1 MAESFFVFFGNSQV
15 ELDYDKMLQVLKYI
29 MKKVIITKMEA
40 DVEFK
45 ISFEQKRFWILVM
58 IVSIS
63 GFSQGML
70 MPLISV
76 IFEKDGVSSSLN
88 GLNATA
94 LYIGTLLISPFI
106 EQPLRKFGYKPI
118 ILIGGAVVFFA
129 LMLFP
134 LWKHVLFWFIL
145 RLLIGIGDHSL
156 HYSTQT
162 WITSSSPE
170 NRLGK
175 NIAIYGLSFGIGFAV
190 GPLFVP
196 LTEISEAFPFIISSM
211 LCLAA
216 WSLVF
221 FLKNER
227 PEPIQTKSV
236 VDNIFKRYVVTL
248 KFAWVAC
255 LPSLCYGFLESTLN
269 SLFPVYALRN
279 HFEVSMVSFILA
291 AFSIGG
297 ILTQIPLGI
306 LGDKI
311 GRRKIV
317 LTSLLGGGIIFG
329 LGSIVESYQWMVAIC
344 FGLAGMFCG
353 SLFSLGISYMSDMT
367 PRELLPTGNLMCSI
381 FFSVGSL
388 TGPLLGGLYLQYVHH
403 FSFLL
408 LVSIGLLIVFLIS
421 WYFGKRPTS
430 QLV

>member
-1 MAESFFVFFGNSQV
+1 MEVIV
-15 ELDYDKMLQVLKYI
+15 EL
-29 MKKVIITKMEA
+29 
-40 DVEFK
+40 
-45 ISFEQKRFWILVM
+45 SHRFEQKRFWILVI

-63 GFSQGML
+63 GISQGML
-70 MPLISV
+70 LPLISV
-76 IFEKDGVSSSLN
+76 IFEQDGVPSSLN
-88 GLNATA
+88 GLNATG

-118 ILIGGAVVFFA
+118 ILAGGAVVFLA

-134 LWKHVLFWFIL
+134 LWKNVLFWFLL

-162 WITSSSPE
+162 WITSSSQE
-170 NRLGK
+170 HRLGK

-196 LTEISEAFPFIISSM
+196 LTEVSEAFPFILSSL
-211 LCLAA
+211 LCLSA

-221 FLKNER
+221 LLKNEK

-236 VDNIFKRYVVTL
+236 KTNIFKRYVVTL
-248 KFAWVAC
+248 KYAWIAF
-255 LPSLCYGFLESTLN
+255 LPSLCYGFLESSLN

-279 HFEVSMVSFILA
+279 HFGVSMVSIILA

-297 ILTQIPLGI
+297 IITQIPIGS

-317 LTSLLGGGIIFG
+317 LTSLLGGGLSFG
-329 LGSIVESYQWMVAIC
+329 LGSFVESFEILVAAS
-344 FGLAGMFCG
+344 FLVAGMFCG
-353 SLFSLGISYMSDMT
+353 SLFSLGISYMSDLT

-381 FFSVGSL
+381 FFSFGSL
-388 TGPLLGGLYLQYVHH
+388 TGPLLGGVYLQYVHNY
-403 FSFLL
+403 SFLL
-408 LVSIGLLIVFLIS
+408 LVSIILLLIFMIS
-421 WYFGKRPTS
+421 LVFGKENNHQTI
-430 QLV
+430 

>member
-1 MAESFFVFFGNSQV
+1 MEAAV
-15 ELDYDKMLQVLKYI
+15 ELSHQLEN
-29 MKKVIITKMEA
+29 KKL
-40 DVEFK
+40 
-45 ISFEQKRFWILVM
+45 WILVI

-76 IFEKDGVSSSLN
+76 IFEQDGISSSLN
-88 GLNATA
+88 GLNATG

-118 ILIGGAVVFFA
+118 ILVGGAIVF
-129 LMLFP
+129 LSLLLFP
-134 LWKHVLFWFIL
+134 FWKNVLFWFIL

-170 NRLGK
+170 HRLGK

-196 LTEISEAFPFIISSM
+196 LTKISEAFPFILSSI
-211 LCLAA
+211 LCILA

-221 FLKNER
+221 FLNNEK
-227 PEPIQTKSV
+227 PEPIQAKSV
-236 VDNIFKRYVVTL
+236 ENNMLKRYAITL
-248 KFAWVAC
+248 KYAWIAC
-255 LPSLCYGFLESTLN
+255 LPALCYGFLESSLN

-297 ILTQIPLGI
+297 IITQIPLGA

-317 LTSLLGGGIIFG
+317 LSSLLGGGIFFG
-329 LGSIVESYQWMVAIC
+329 LGSVVESYGMLVAISFFC
-344 FGLAGMFCG
+344 AGMFCG
-353 SLFSLGISYMSDMT
+353 SLFSLGISYMSDLT
-367 PRELLPTGNLMCSI
+367 PRELLPTGNLICSI

-388 TGPLLGGLYLQYVHH
+388 TGPLLGGLYLQYVHKY
-403 FSFLL
+403 SFLL
-408 LVSIGLLIVFLIS
+408 LVSLILMAIFIISLI
-421 WYFGKRPTS
+421 FGRQGNRPT
-430 QLV
+430 V

>member
-1 MAESFFVFFGNSQV
+1 MEVIV
-15 ELDYDKMLQVLKYI
+15 E
-29 MKKVIITKMEA
+29 
-40 DVEFK
+40 
-45 ISFEQKRFWILVM
+45 ISHRFEQKRFWILVI

-63 GFSQGML
+63 GISQGML
-70 MPLISV
+70 LPLISV
-76 IFEKDGVSSSLN
+76 IFEQDGVPSSLN
-88 GLNATA
+88 GLNATG

-118 ILIGGAVVFFA
+118 ILAGGAVVFLA

-134 LWKHVLFWFIL
+134 LWKNVLFWFLL

-162 WITSSSPE
+162 WITSSSQE
-170 NRLGK
+170 QRLGK

-196 LTEISEAFPFIISSM
+196 LTEVSEAFPFILSSL
-211 LCLAA
+211 LCLSA

-221 FLKNER
+221 LLKNEK

-236 VDNIFKRYVVTL
+236 KTNIFKRYVVTL
-248 KFAWVAC
+248 KYAWIAF
-255 LPSLCYGFLESTLN
+255 LPSLCYGFLESSLN

-279 HFEVSMVSFILA
+279 HFGVSMVSIILA

-297 ILTQIPLGI
+297 IITQIPIGS

-317 LTSLLGGGIIFG
+317 LTSLLGGGLSFG
-329 LGSIVESYQWMVAIC
+329 FGSFVESFEILVAASFLI
-344 FGLAGMFCG
+344 AGMFCG
-353 SLFSLGISYMSDMT
+353 SLFSLGISYMSDLT

-381 FFSVGSL
+381 FFSIGSL
-388 TGPLLGGLYLQYVHH
+388 TGPLLGGVYLQYVHNY
-403 FSFLL
+403 SFLL
-408 LVSIGLLIVFLIS
+408 LVSIILFLIFMIS
-421 WYFGKRPTS
+421 LVFGKENNT
-430 QLV
+430 QTIV

>member
-1 MAESFFVFFGNSQV
+1 MEATV
-15 ELDYDKMLQVLKYI
+15 ELRHRL
-29 MKKVIITKMEA
+29 
-40 DVEFK
+40 
-45 ISFEQKRFWILVM
+45 EQNRFWILVI

-76 IFEKDGVSSSLN
+76 IFEQDGVSSSLN
-88 GLNATA
+88 GLNATG

-118 ILIGGAVVFFA
+118 ILVGGAVVISSLLF
-129 LMLFP
+129 FP
-134 LWKHVLFWFIL
+134 LWKNVLFWFIL
-145 RLLIGIGDHSL
+145 RLLIGIGDHAL

-162 WITSSSPE
+162 WITSTSPE
-170 NRLGK
+170 HRLGK

-190 GPLFVP
+190 GPLFIP
-196 LTEISEAFPFIISSM
+196 LTKISEAFPFILSSL
-211 LCLAA
+211 LCLLA

-221 FLKNER
+221 LLKNEK

-236 VDNIFKRYVVTL
+236 GESLLKRYAVTL
-248 KFAWVAC
+248 KYAWIAC
-255 LPSLCYGFLESTLN
+255 LPPLCYGFLESSLN

-279 HFEVSMVSFILA
+279 HFEVSMVSIILA

-297 ILTQIPLGI
+297 IITQIPLGT

-311 GRRKIV
+311 GRRKIA
-317 LTSLLGGGIIFG
+317 LSSLLAGGIFFG
-329 LGSIVESYQWMVAIC
+329 LGSIVESYEILVA
-344 FGLAGMFCG
+344 FSFFFAGMFCG
-353 SLFSLGISYMSDMT
+353 SLFSLGISYMSDLT

-388 TGPLLGGLYLQYVHH
+388 TGPLLGGLYLQYVHNY
-403 FSFLL
+403 SFLM
-408 LVSIGLLIVFLIS
+408 LVSIVLFVVFAISLI
-421 WYFGKRPTS
+421 FGRQSNK
-430 QLV
+430 QIL

>member
-1 MAESFFVFFGNSQV
+1 MEVTV
-15 ELDYDKMLQVLKYI
+15 EL
-29 MKKVIITKMEA
+29 
-40 DVEFK
+40 
-45 ISFEQKRFWILVM
+45 SHRFEQKRFWILVI

-63 GFSQGML
+63 GISQGML
-70 MPLISV
+70 LPLISV
-76 IFEKDGVSSSLN
+76 IFEQDGVPSSLN
-88 GLNATA
+88 GLNATG

-118 ILIGGAVVFFA
+118 ILAGGAVVFLA

-134 LWKHVLFWFIL
+134 LWKNVLFWYFL

-170 NRLGK
+170 HRLGK

-190 GPLFVP
+190 GPLLVP
-196 LTEISEAFPFIISSM
+196 LTNISEALPFILSSL
-211 LCLAA
+211 LCLSA

-221 FLKNER
+221 ILKNER
-227 PEPIQTKSV
+227 PEPIQTKSM
-236 VDNIFKRYVVTL
+236 DRNILKRYVVTL
-248 KFAWVAC
+248 KYAWIAF
-255 LPSLCYGFLESTLN
+255 LPSFCYGFLESSLN

-279 HFEVSMVSFILA
+279 HFGVSMVSIILA

-297 ILTQIPLGI
+297 IITQIPLGS
-306 LGDKI
+306 LGDKM

-317 LTSLLGGGIIFG
+317 LTSLLGGGLSFG
-329 LGSIVESYQWMVAIC
+329 LGSFVESFEILVAAS
-344 FGLAGMFCG
+344 FLFAGMFCG
-353 SLFSLGISYMSDMT
+353 SLFSLGISYMSDLT

-388 TGPLLGGLYLQYVHH
+388 TGPLLGGVYLQYVHNY
-403 FSFLL
+403 SFLL
-408 LVSIGLLIVFLIS
+408 LVTIILLVIFMISLI
-421 WYFGKRPTS
+421 FGKENSNQTI
-430 QLV
+430 